1 MVNKIIL
8 QFPVRNGRALELE
21 VVVYDSENRPF
32 DNFTSLHWE
41 WVTSGSSLLTLP
53 KDLAVKLSP
62 STKSGV
68 VCVCVCVWK
77 CYFLILYVV
86 LFVNLHGIFTLILH
100 SCYHCPPKQ
109 SVRDSVSYRFM

>member
-68 VCVCVCVWK
+68 CMCLCVCVCVCV
-77 CYFLILYVV
+77 CVCGNVIFLSCMLYC
-86 LFVNLHGIFTLILH
+86 L
-100 SCYHCPPKQ
+100 
-109 SVRDSVSYRFM
+109 